1 MKARFWLG
9 LHIFII
15 VNFVV
20 EICYSGY
27 MVFVIFSPESG
38 GPLMGSALSFP
49 AELMQTRRLYALECW
64 VAISGLSIYL
74 AITEIR
80 PRLRPSLNESPR

>member
-1 MKARFWLG
+1 MSRRWFGIMKARFWLG

-49 AELMQTRRLYALECW
+49 AELMQTLC
-64 VAISGLSIYL
+64 SGMLGRDIRTVYLS
-74 AITEIR
+74 R
-80 PRLRPSLNESPR
+80 HH